1 MYTTQIRRVLVA
13 SATLVALAAF
23 APAHAGT
30 LTISDPSNACASW
43 AFDGVAALTCNAAT
57 PSVPV
62 AGAPTG
68 CVGTATPNPVAA
80 TGGTVTLGVTGCSGA
95 PTLGA
100 WQSAIATPS
109 ASSLVV
115 PTYAGT
121 SSRTVV
127 ATIQACSTT
136 DPTKCATVTAQTTQL
151 APSTGGGTVGVGG
164 GISCSGITGKTY
176 VVNLNYVPGT
186 QTFETAGTFGNND
199 IVIAK
204 FTTPASFAANNGW
217 LGVAEYG
224 GTQVKR
230 TVALSTT
237 ACDFGSFIAKPT
249 PSNAPMIWF
258 ASTPVAPNT
267 TYYVNIRNANA
278 SGGASCS
285 LGNCPILVKLQ
296 SN

>member
-23 APAHAGT
+23 APAHAGNIS
-30 LTISDPSNACASW
+30 ISDPSGVCAWSYDS
-43 AFDGVAALTCNAAT
+43 ATATLTCNAPAT
-57 PSVPV
+57 PLPIPV

-80 TGGTVTLGVTGCSGA
+80 TGGTVTLGVTGCSVT

-109 ASSLVV
+109 ASWLVV
-115 PTYAGT
+115 PSYTGT

-127 ATIQACSTT
+127 ATIQACSPT

-151 APSTGGGTVGVGG
+151 APSTGGGAVSVGG

-176 VVNLNYVPGT
+176 VLNLNYVPGT
-186 QTFETAGTFGNND
+186 QTFETASTFGNND

-204 FTTPASFAANNGW
+204 FTTSASLPGGW
-217 LGVAEYG
+217 ISVAEYG

-230 TVALSTT
+230 TTALSTT
-237 ACDFGSFIAKPT
+237 ACDFGSFIVKPT
-249 PSNAPMIWF
+249 PSNSPFIVLTGVL
-258 ASTPVAPNT
+258 SPST
-267 TYYVNIRNANA
+267 TYYLNIRNANG